1 LKNSFITIFLLLEKA
16 HEEGVC
22 EMVQSSS
29 LKISD
34 NRGHFSFT
42 TIKDWNDENTR
53 LQSENRTLIQPSSGQ
68 KKSRRIELYGYI
80 KREHLEKFGII
91 LKNTLLPH
99 VSTIQEKQRQS
110 INEKI

>member
-1 LKNSFITIFLLLEKA
+1 
-16 HEEGVC
+16 
-22 EMVQSSS
+22 
-29 LKISD
+29 
-34 NRGHFSFT
+34 
-42 TIKDWNDENTR
+42 

-80 KREHLEKFGII
+80 KRERLEKFGII